1 MTQTE
6 RAEGLNVFSGSD
18 DSLEPKGLIVN
29 LQDYSVHD
37 GYGIRTLIFLKG
49 CPLRCPWCQ
58 NPEAVGPVEEI
69 KYQGVRCIECFKC
82 VEVCPRGAILRDKEN
97 RIDRKRC
104 DLCMKCVEVCPSKA
118 LSRVGMMMSVDEAMR
133 TILSYKPF
141 YDQSEKG
148 GVTLS
153 GGEPT
158 FQPKFTLAL
167 LKRCKENGIHTAMET
182 CGYVSYDVLRSM
194 LDHLDLVLYDLKHMR
209 SDIHKR
215 MTGVSNERILENF
228 KKLSREKV
236 ECVVRIPL
244 IVGFNDDEENVRET
258 SRFVASLGVKKL
270 DLLPFN
276 QLPSGKYK
284 TLGLDWE
291 YKDVTRQSDET
302 LGHLKGIVQS

>member
-1 MTQTE
+1 M
-6 RAEGLNVFSGSD
+6 R
-18 DSLEPKGLIVN
+18 
-29 LQDYSVHD
+29 
-37 GYGIRTLIFLKG
+37 
-49 CPLRCPWCQ
+49 
-58 NPEAVGPVEEI
+58 
-69 KYQGVRCIECFKC
+69 C
-82 VEVCPRGAILRDKEN
+82 VEA
-97 RIDRKRC
+97 
-104 DLCMKCVEVCPSKA
+104 CPSKA
-118 LSRVGMMMSVDEAMR
+118 LSRVGVVMSVDQVMR

-141 YDQSEKG
+141 YDQSKNG

-194 LDHLDLVLYDLKHMR
+194 LDYLDLVLYDLKHMK
-209 SDIHKR
+209 DDVHKE

-228 KKLSREKV
+228 RRLSREKV
-236 ECVVRIPL
+236 ECVVRLPL

-276 QLPSGKYK
+276 ELPSGKYK

-291 YKDVTRQSDET
+291 YKTLRRQANET
-302 LGHLKGIVQS
+302 LAHLKGIVESYGLKVTIGGMW